1 MSKQTENKDFEWA
14 SSFYLSSD
22 LPKDWDVM
30 EDDKLFSTLEQLA
43 WQPFE
48 CWDGESIYREIENLS
63 SSVRTYINKENK
75 Q

>member
-1 MSKQTENKDFEWA
+1 MTKQTESKDFEWA
-14 SSFYLSSD
+14 SGFYLSQD

-30 EDDKLFSTLEQLA
+30 EDDKLFSTLEELA

-48 CWDGESIYREIENLS
+48 YWDGESIYREIENLS

-75 Q
+75 

>member
-1 MSKQTENKDFEWA
+1 MSEPKESQDFEWA
-14 SSFYLSSD
+14 SSFYLSHD
-22 LPKDWDVM
+22 LPKNWSDM

-48 CWDGESIYREIENLS
+48 YWDGESIYKEIESLS

-75 Q
+75 